1 MNIRF
6 LILWLALGLLAA
18 GGCSKSKTYEIKVL
32 HRFRSVRRLLFVSY
46 VCLFGDDGQ
55 RETDRGL

>member
-18 GGCSKSKTYEIKVL
+18 GGCSKAYEIKVL
-32 HRFRSVRRLLFVSY
+32 TDFNRSAEFSCVSH
-46 VCLFGDDGQ
+46 VCSFGDDGQ
-55 RETDRGL
+55 RDRDRGV